1 MGQCLALFWP
11 RATTSSRSKEYINA
25 ANVEDNDEMF
35 QHQEPSRLTKQ
46 LEGKRESVTRKLSGI
61 FSLTR
66 TRPKNNAYVLQNDED
81 EAHIELYD
89 MVADPKFFTG
99 ADPHQDHLPKMI
111 PNHPQPDLRQ
121 VVGLRNTLTCCVLPN
136 RQYGKLDN
144 EYMDHS
150 MDTSGGTA
158 FIVLNP
164 RRLNGHATIPAPPM
178 TCPSALAA
186 HHSKWSINSA
196 NSLED
201 HERSHHAPSIDLEW
215 ENDDVLVEAASAIGK
230 AKNDNNRQTVEQK
243 NCDLDTCSISTTV
256 PCTRGSRA
264 SSHISIPGLDWDSQV
279 DNDDLVSLNNAE
291 MPEADFET
299 EQLISEIEL
308 LTSRAL
314 QETGHQIIQGGS
326 PAKKSSTST
335 LLE

>member
-1 MGQCLALFWP
+1 MF
-11 RATTSSRSKEYINA
+11 A
-25 ANVEDNDEMF
+25 AQVQICHFDYSFCNF
-35 QHQEPSRLTKQ
+35 Q
-46 LEGKRESVTRKLSGI
+46 
-61 FSLTR
+61 
-66 TRPKNNAYVLQNDED
+66 NNAYVLQNDED

-99 ADPHQDHLPKMI
+99 ADPHQDPHPKM
-111 PNHPQPDLRQ
+111 PHHPQPDLRQ

-215 ENDDVLVEAASAIGK
+215 ENDGRLENFSKILCPFFQYLLLSFLDVLVEAASAIGK
-230 AKNDNNRQTVEQK
+230 AKNDNNYSRQTVEQK

-279 DNDDLVSLNNAE
+279 N
-291 MPEADFET
+291 
-299 EQLISEIEL
+299 
-308 LTSRAL
+308 
-314 QETGHQIIQGGS
+314 
-326 PAKKSSTST
+326 
-335 LLE
+335 